1 MTHPLEQ
8 LVPAAEALVAL
19 CPEELGGHIVRTL
32 LDNSE
37 WTRGAGVTATNYLEG
52 IKGSV
57 HTGLA
62 AWGGERNGEVLV
74 AIREAWA
81 WLEGQGLLIPAEDQ
95 NGRNGWRQLSRRA
108 ADIATPEGL
117 ANFRAAR
124 ALPRHL
130 LHPDLAEQVWMD
142 FLRGD
147 FDNAVYRAMKR
158 VEVRLRD
165 ASGAGPDLLGVK
177 LAGIAFHIDNGPL
190 TDRDSEEGERVA
202 IRNLFSGALGAIK
215 NPQSH
220 RDVNMDDPR
229 EAASVVMFA
238 SYLLSLI
245 DARVARLKG

>member
-8 LVPAAEALVAL
+8 LIPAADALLAL
-19 CPEELGGHIVRTL
+19 GPEELGGSIIRTI
-32 LDNSE
+32 LDE
-37 WTRGAGVTATNYLEG
+37 PDWHLGAGVTIIGYLDG
-52 IKGSV
+52 IRGSLNA
-57 HTGLA
+57 GPA
-62 AWGGERNGEVLV
+62 AWGGARNGEVLF

-81 WLEGQGLLIPAEDQ
+81 WLEGQGLIIPSEGT
-95 NGRNGWRQLSRRA
+95 NGQNGWRQLARRA
-108 ADIATPEGL
+108 ADIATPEGI
-117 ANFRAAR
+117 ANFQAAR
-124 ALPRHL
+124 ALPRQL

-158 VEVRLRD
+158 VEVRLRQ
-165 ASGAGPDLLGVK
+165 ASGAGPDLLGVR
-177 LAGIAFHIDNGPL
+177 LAGVAFHIENGPL
-190 TDRDSEEGERVA
+190 TDHDSEEGEKVA

-229 EAASVVMFA
+229 EAAAVVMFA

-245 DARVARLKG
+245 DAREGRLHR